1 MTRQISRVTIRK
13 EWIEKGLSL
22 EFPVDGVRYRI
33 PHDTL
38 LTIVS
43 EVTPWLGSRSWKDD
57 GWYSSAKPSKA
68 LVKRLQPFVLRRDS
82 ATQERRA

>member
-43 EVTPWLGSRSWKDD
+43 EVTP
-57 GWYSSAKPSKA
+57 
-68 LVKRLQPFVLRRDS
+68 
-82 ATQERRA
+82 